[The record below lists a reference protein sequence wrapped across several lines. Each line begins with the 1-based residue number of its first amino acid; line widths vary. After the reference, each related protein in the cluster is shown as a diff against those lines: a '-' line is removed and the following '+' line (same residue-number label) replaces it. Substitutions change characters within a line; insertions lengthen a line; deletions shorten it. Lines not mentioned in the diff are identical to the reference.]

1 MQLAVSLPRE
11 ELGLDAARLRDF
23 LQGVEALG
31 YTQVHTGEHVLG
43 ADPTNRPGWSF
54 PYTHQSFWHEPL
66 TFMAFVAAC
75 TQRIELVS
83 SILILP
89 LRQTPLVAKQA
100 AEVDGLSGGRLRLGI
115 GLGSVPVE
123 FEFMG
128 QDYQRRA
135 RRVEEQI
142 ALLRELWTKPVVTFE
157 GRWDRVVEAGI
168 NPLAVQ
174 RPIPI
179 WMGGGT
185 VEASLQRIA
194 RLADGWILS
203 GRLEGGKETLDRFR
217 SLVRAGGRNPDD
229 IAISARTTAARGTP
243 AEWRAAHAAWADLGA
258 THLAVGTA
266 GITSNDP
273 AVHLDALRRFKEAVA

>member
-23 LQGVEALG
+23 VQGVEALG

-43 ADPTNRPGWSF
+43 ADPKNRPGWSF

-75 TQRIELVS
+75 TQRVELVS

-89 LRQTPLVAKQA
+89 MRQTPLVAKQA

-128 QDYQRRA
+128 QDYHVRG

-142 ALLRELWTKPVVTFE
+142 ALLRELWTKPVVTFA

-168 NPLAVQ
+168 NPLPLQ

-179 WMGGGT
+179 WMGGGNA
-185 VEASLQRIA
+185 EAALERIA

-203 GRLEGGKETLDRFR
+203 GRLEGAQATLDRFR
-217 SLVRAGGRNPDD
+217 GLVRAAGRDPAG
-229 IAISARTTAARGTP
+229 IAISARNTAARGTP
-243 AEWRAAHAAWADLGA
+243 GEWQTAHAAWAGLGV

-266 GITSNDP
+266 GIASNDP
-273 AVHLDALRRFKEAVA
+273 AVHLHALRRFKEAVG